1 MPQFTYEA
9 KEQSGKVERGTRE
22 GESAETVARELRAQG
37 YFVVAVQRVAQ
48 PRPEQLETFKRQVL
62 APVFFPVSSKHRAMF
77 FSSLKALMSSGMSVS
92 EGMGTMAKRTKNRIL
107 AQAAAEMVEEAVRGR
122 QMSSVM
128 RKYPAAFPITTL
140 AVMEAGEESGLI
152 EQTAARLAKYFDRT
166 FEIEQMYRW
175 HTFYPKML
183 LVALILIPS
192 AKTLI
197 FGGLGPWLGVVLGQS
212 IPLILMLAA
221 LWYGSRLL
229 MRFPPLRRAL
239 DSTKLMLPWF
249 GSLTRRMATARW
261 ARALAMLLSAGVP
274 VHRALV
280 AAASATGN
288 AAMEQ
293 SLITEAE
300 GVLHGQTVA
309 ETVAASHHIPDMAMD
324 MLSTTERAGSIED
337 ALEKVADY
345 YESETDVG
353 GKQTAVAAGIL
364 FYLLVALA
372 IAGVVLSFWQGYFGQ
387 YNELLGSG
395 GP

>member
-22 GESAETVARELRAQG
+22 GETAEAVTRELHAQG
-37 YFVVAVQRVAQ
+37 YFVVTVQRVAQ
-48 PRPEQLETFKRQVL
+48 PRPVQWETFKRQVI
-62 APVFFPVSSKHRAMF
+62 APVFMPVSSKHRAMF

-92 EGMGTMAKRTKNRIL
+92 EGMGTLAKRTKNKIL
-107 AQAAAEMVEEAVRGR
+107 AQAAAEMVDEAVRGR
-122 QMSSVM
+122 PMSSVM
-128 RKYPAAFPITTL
+128 RKYPAAFPITAL
-140 AVMEAGEESGLI
+140 SVMEAGEESGLI

-192 AKTLI
+192 APTLI
-197 FGGLGPWLGVVLGQS
+197 FRGLGPWLSIVLGQS
-212 IPLILMLAA
+212 LPLLFMLAA

-229 MRFPPLRRAL
+229 MRFPPLKRAL
-239 DSTKLMLPWF
+239 DSAKLMLPWF

-309 ETVAASHHIPDMAMD
+309 ETVAASRHIPDMAMD
-324 MLSTTERAGSIED
+324 MLSTAERAGSIED

-372 IAGVVLSFWQGYFGQ
+372 IAGVVISFWQGYFDQ
-387 YNELLGSG
+387 YNELLG